1 MVNNFCVIPAR
12 RAAAPN
18 DKEPCAERSGQ
29 RSGVTDGASASG
41 RSLAVVPASPE
52 RPWYGVREAAEML
65 GVSRQAVNQRVRG
78 LQGAQLVDG
87 HWRIPAEVVQALLTA
102 ERAKAKAVGTVVSLP
117 GVPENGPIDQA
128 ETGDLTRRVAELER
142 AVTEQDREFRRQL
155 ADRDAIIDELRS
167 ERRHLRQALASL
179 MQGLGHLIGDGD

>member
-117 GVPENGPIDQA
+117 GVPENGPIDQVG
-128 ETGDLTRRVAELER
+128 TGDLTRRVAELER

-167 ERRHLRQALASL
+167 ERRQLRQALASL
-179 MQGLGHLIGDGD
+179 MQGLGHLIGEGD

>member
-1 MVNNFCVIPAR
+1 MSAGL
-12 RAAAPN
+12 A
-18 DKEPCAERSGQ
+18 
-29 RSGVTDGASASG
+29 ASAPPNRGGVAVTKG
-41 RSLAVVPASPE
+41 RLPAPIANAELRMWNDAQRWPHLAADDSYPSTGP
-52 RPWYGVREAAEML
+52 
-65 GVSRQAVNQRVRG
+65 
-78 LQGAQLVDG
+78 
-87 HWRIPAEVVQALLTA
+87 IPAEVVQALLTA

-155 ADRDAIIDELRS
+155 ADRDTIIDELRS
-167 ERRHLRQALASL
+167 ERRQLRQALASL